1 MQSVFA
7 CHGFV
12 NENFLWY
19 NVVDSLHCIVYTL
32 RLWLGLPKWFSSGT
46 QQVWKGMQLKRLA
59 SRLFSAAF
67 AFEAWCRTWR
77 FCESMQLQSGT
88 LRWCYVHFWK
98 CTTIRQQRCC
108 VSSPS
113 LQPVAA
119 LYREEVNAINL
130 QCCCTVSW
138 WGCSPILQEWELC
151 FVRFICSAV
160 CHNLF
165 HFAFAFIFVFWTT
178 GWFIYIRRSPSR
190 ILSSHFRGSSG
201 WGWQQ

>member
-12 NENFLWY
+12 NENFLRY

-46 QQVWKGMQLKRLA
+46 QQVWKSMQLKSLLQDYFLLHLRLI
-59 SRLFSAAF
+59 
-67 AFEAWCRTWR
+67 AWCRTWR

-88 LRWCYVHFWK
+88 LRRCYVHFWK
-98 CTTIRQQRCC
+98 CTTICQQRCC

-119 LYREEVNAINL
+119 LYREEVNVINL

-165 HFAFAFIFVFWTT
+165 HFAFAFNFVFWTT
-178 GWFIYIRRSPSR
+178 GWFIYIRRSPSQ
-190 ILSSHFRGSSG
+190 ILSSHFWGSSG